1 MWQVVSESP
10 ILPKAAPLLLR
21 GGTVI
26 GDHSVIFAG
35 PGERLELAHKAEDRG
50 LFARGAV
57 RAALW
62 GHGRKPGHYSLA
74 DVLGLNDG

>member
-1 MWQVVSESP
+1 VRDGHTGARTP
-10 ILPKAAPLLLR
+10 GDIGFATLR

-26 GDHSVIFAG
+26 GEHSVIFAG

-57 RAALW
+57 RAAQW
-62 GHGRKPGHYSLA
+62 GHGRKPGHYSMA
-74 DVLGLNDG
+74 DVLGLND